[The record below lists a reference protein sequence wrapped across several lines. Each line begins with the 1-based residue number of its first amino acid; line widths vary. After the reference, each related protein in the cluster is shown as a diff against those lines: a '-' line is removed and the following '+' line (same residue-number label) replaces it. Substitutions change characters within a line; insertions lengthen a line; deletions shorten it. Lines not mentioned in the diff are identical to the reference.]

1 MVHSRPDTDSKLFM
15 TPNELLK
22 SLFGYDDFRHQQSDI
37 IDSIMAGKDVLT
49 LMPTGGGKSICYQIP
64 AILRQGVGV
73 VVSPLIALMQDQVE
87 ALHQVGVNAAYL
99 NSTLSSYD
107 QQVVEQQVLTGEVQI
122 LYVAPERLLME
133 RTLRLLEQSN
143 LSLFAIDEAHCVS
156 QWGHDFRPEY
166 QKLSVLKQ
174 RFPSVPRIALTATAD
189 LKTREEIIAQLTLE
203 QADVYVHSFDRPN
216 IQYHVSD
223 LGNAKKELW
232 SFIST
237 QHPDDAGIVYCLSRK
252 KVEETAQWLTDMG
265 KVALPY
271 HAGLS
276 SEQRASHQRRF
287 LSEDGIIVVATI
299 AFGMGIDK
307 PDVRF
312 VAHLSLP
319 KSIEAYY
326 QETGRAGR
334 DGMPANAWM
343 SFGMQDMVLQRQMV
357 QNSDAAEQYKR
368 VSLQKLNRLLG
379 YCDLATCRRQSLL
392 AYFGETLAEPCG
404 NCDNCLNPPETWDGL
419 QATQK
424 ALSTVYRTGQRF
436 GVSYLVNILLG
447 KTDARIT
454 QNQHHT
460 LSTFGIGTELSAKEW
475 QGVFRQLL
483 AMNLLEA
490 HGEHGSLQLTETC
503 RPYLKGLHPI
513 ELRKIRVSKQSTT
526 KGAKKRSKGSLLTSD
541 MPQFERLREVR
552 SELAKQQSVPAY
564 VICQDITLEAL
575 ATKRPTH
582 LDQLATIPGLGE
594 AKIEKYGEAF
604 IAVIEPKSLA
614 EKTLSETELESLS
627 LLNQGLTVQDIAN
640 ARGLKTTTVQT
651 HLASAIELNVCELS
665 NVVALSSEEIESINQ
680 QIIALNTIEDGAL
693 KPLYEHFE
701 QRYDYGTLKC
711 VVAKMLANSN
721 AVA

>member
-1 MVHSRPDTDSKLFM
+1 MMPNTPTATPF

-22 SLFGYDDFRHQQSDI
+22 SLFGYDNFRHQQADI
-37 IDSIMAGKDVLT
+37 IDSLMSGNDVLT

-73 VVSPLIALMQDQVE
+73 VVSPLIALMQDQVD
-87 ALHQVGVNAAYL
+87 ALHQVGVRAAYL
-99 NSTLSSYD
+99 NSTLSPYD
-107 QQVVEQQVLTGEVQI
+107 QQVVEQQVLTGDIQI

-133 RTLRLLEQSN
+133 KTLRLLEQSS

-166 QKLSVLKQ
+166 QQLSVLKQ
-174 RFPSVPRIALTATAD
+174 RFPTVPRIALTATAD
-189 LKTREEIIAQLTLE
+189 LKTREEIIAQLALE

-216 IQYHVSD
+216 ITYYVSD
-223 LGNAKKELW
+223 LGNAKQELW
-232 SFIST
+232 RFIDT
-237 QHPDDAGIVYCLSRK
+237 HHQDDAGIVYCLSRK
-252 KVEETAQWLTDMG
+252 KVEETAQWLCDMG
-265 KVALPY
+265 KTALPY

-276 SEQRASHQRRF
+276 SDQRANHQRRF

-357 QNSDAAEQYKR
+357 QNSEGAEQYKR
-368 VSLQKLNRLLG
+368 VSIQKLNRLLG

-392 AYFGETLAEPCG
+392 AYFGETLSKPCG
-404 NCDNCLNPPETWDGL
+404 NCDNCLTPPETWDGL

-447 KTDARIT
+447 KADSRIT
-454 QNQHHT
+454 QNQHDT
-460 LSTFGIGTELSAKEW
+460 LSTFGIGNDLSAKEW

-483 AMNLLEA
+483 AMNLLEV
-490 HGEHGSLQLTETC
+490 HGEHGSLQLTELC
-503 RPYLKGLHPI
+503 RPYLKGEQPI
-513 ELRKIRVSKQSTT
+513 ELRKLRVSKKAA
-526 KGAKKRSKGSLLTSD
+526 KGAKKKSSGTLSAAD
-541 MPQFERLREVR
+541 MPQFEKLREVR
-552 SELAKQQSVPAY
+552 AELANQQSVPAY
-564 VICQDITLEAL
+564 MICHDATLESL
-575 ATKRPTH
+575 SSVRPQT
-582 LDQLATIPGLGE
+582 LDELSTIPGFGE
-594 AKIEKYGEAF
+594 VKIEKYGDAF
-604 IAVIEPKSLA
+604 IAAIEPKSEA
-614 EKTLSETELESLS
+614 EKQLSDTELESLG
-627 LLNQGLTVQDIAN
+627 LLNKGFTVEDIAN
-640 ARGLKTTTVQT
+640 ERGLKATTIMS
-651 HLASAIELNVCELS
+651 HLAQAIELNACELNS
-665 NVVALSSEEIESINQ
+665 VIALSDEEIQAITQ
-680 QIIALNTIEDGAL
+680 QAIAFDSLTQQAI
-693 KPLYEHFE
+693 KPLFEHFE
-701 QRYDYGTLKC
+701 QQYDYGTLKC
-711 VVAKMLANSN
+711 VLAKMASQGQ
-721 AVA
+721 